1 MEKEARKQMREAKK
15 ADRKQKIEEKC
26 AEIRANLDGFKAK
39 FQKA

>member
-15 ADRKQKIEEKC
+15 ADRKQKVEEKR
-26 AEIRANLDGFKAK
+26 AEIRASFDGFKAK